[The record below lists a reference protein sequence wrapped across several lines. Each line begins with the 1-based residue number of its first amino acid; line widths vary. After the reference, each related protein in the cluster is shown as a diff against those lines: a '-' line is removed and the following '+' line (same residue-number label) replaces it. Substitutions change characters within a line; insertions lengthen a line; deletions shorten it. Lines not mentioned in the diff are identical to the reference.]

1 MGILSIKKPGTGV
14 LYSFAFC
21 FIVFFYPII
30 ALLNSV
36 IGINSNILSII
47 YRGIALALSLYLI
60 FINIEIKDTFTFNK
74 YILLLIIFWCYY
86 LIKLLIDLY
95 IINLVPNLEIFSY
108 SKSYYI
114 LMSFGV
120 CFLPMLASYKI
131 SGKINQES
139 LNKYL
144 LFTFALINILL
155 TVSFISKYGM
165 DVAKYAT
172 TRISIRSES
181 GNPPLLNPI
190 TIGTYGVF
198 LLITLMYVK
207 LNSLIKIPLF
217 IIAFTNLILSA
228 SLGPFFGLI
237 IMVITYL
244 CFKWRTINKIL
255 ISAIALILAGI
266 LFVVFSGIDERFFLF
281 NRLMNLDSN
290 QSTFIRIESIK
301 LAFDQ
306 IKSNLIFGTHF
317 FVTKNSSSPHNI
329 FIDIFLSTGLLGIG
343 LILFPVFHF
352 FKHFIKDNG
361 NTLILQI
368 ALYTFILAQTSGYVF
383 GLSDFWPTFA
393 FSLGIISIN
402 TNNQAIRI

>member
-1 MGILSIKKPGTGV
+1 
-14 LYSFAFC
+14 
-21 FIVFFYPII
+21 
-30 ALLNSV
+30 
-36 IGINSNILSII
+36 
-47 YRGIALALSLYLI
+47 
-60 FINIEIKDTFTFNK
+60 
-74 YILLLIIFWCYY
+74 
-86 LIKLLIDLY
+86 
-95 IINLVPNLEIFSY
+95 
-108 SKSYYI
+108 
-114 LMSFGV
+114 MSFGV
-120 CFLPMLASYKI
+120 CFVPMLASYKI
-131 SGKINQES
+131 SGKINPES
-139 LNKYL
+139 INKYL

-155 TVSFISKYGM
+155 IVNFISKYGI
-165 DVAKYAT
+165 DVAKYASI
-172 TRISIRSES
+172 RISIRSES

-190 TIGTYGVF
+190 TIGTYGGF
-198 LLITLMYVK
+198 LLITLMFAK

-217 IIAFTNLILSA
+217 IIAVTNLILSA
-228 SLGPFFGLI
+228 SLGPFMGLV

-244 CFKWRTINKIL
+244 CFKWRTINKIVFL
-255 ISAIALILAGI
+255 ALALILAGI
-266 LFVVFSGIDERFFLF
+266 LFIVFSGIDERFFLI

-290 QSTFIRIESIK
+290 QSAFIRIESIE

-343 LILFPVFHF
+343 LILYPVFQF

-393 FSLGIISIN
+393 LSLGIISIN
-402 TNNQAIRI
+402 TNYQAITI